1 MAEFVPL
8 SPSSGN
14 LRALCPDCST
24 LMHRRVSVAKLDAL
38 MAILEVA
45 IVDADER
52 LTDTTNPSLNDH
64 LGQEVETHA

>member
-38 MAILEVA
+38 MAILEVV
-45 IVDADER
+45 IVEADER

-64 LGQEVETHA
+64 LGQEVGTHA